1 MYRPVCSQCPYASD
15 IQNTVMIQTGAQ
27 SNEQSLWDDAAL
39 LRYVSQTARRV
50 IPVGGTRPTFYG
62 MDTVHPV
69 LKAVTKQRKRDGH
82 FFGADR
88 LTLLDDNDDDNDY
101 NNNNNKS
108 NSRPESWIY
117 LPRV

>member
-1 MYRPVCSQCPYASD
+1 
-15 IQNTVMIQTGAQ
+15 MIQTGAQ

-50 IPVGGTRPTFYG
+50 IPVGVHAPLLRHGYRPSRFKGCHKTTETR
-62 MDTVHPV
+62 
-69 LKAVTKQRKRDGH
+69 RS

-108 NSRPESWIY
+108 NSRPES
-117 LPRV
+117 